1 MAADPARTEITLHG
15 DPRLVAA
22 VGAVVTHASQR
33 LGLTEQA
40 DALSASTMEVVR
52 EIFKKM
58 GNRAEAPDAAVQVV
72 VEDHPGQLEV
82 IIEHP
87 GEADSASGAAH
98 TQSGPWKIWDNAKF
112 ESCNGTS
119 RVVLTKFAP
128 GKSPQA

>member
-58 GNRAEAPDAAVQVV
+58 GNRAEAPDADRKSVV
-72 VEDHPGQLEV
+72 
-82 IIEHP
+82 
-87 GEADSASGAAH
+87 
-98 TQSGPWKIWDNAKF
+98 
-112 ESCNGTS
+112 
-119 RVVLTKFAP
+119 
-128 GKSPQA
+128 